1 MIEIRHVHAV
11 LTDIEG
17 TTTSLAFVQEQ
28 LFPYARRR
36 LPAYVREHEAE
47 LQDITVQIKSLVGQ
61 SSLTSQQITEILLQ
75 WMDEDRKA
83 PPLKALQGMIWRS
96 GYARGEIVSHVYEDA
111 ERGLRRWHDAGIRN
125 HVYSSGSVEAQKLLF
140 SHTSRGDLTALFSG
154 YFDATAGPK
163 LESRSYQRI
172 ASSLELAAPSIVFL
186 SDHPGETD
194 AALAAGLQTILLTR
208 EHLDGGARPSARSF
222 DDIRLDAA

>member
-1 MIEIRHVHAV
+1 VIEVRDVRAV

-28 LFPYARRR
+28 LFPYARRY

-47 LQDITVQIKSLVGQ
+47 LQDIAAQIKSLVGQ
-61 SSLTSQQITEILLQ
+61 SNLTSQQMTEILLH

-83 PPLKALQGMIWRS
+83 PPLKTLQGMIWRS

-111 ERGLRRWHDAGIRN
+111 ERALRRWHDGGIRN

-140 SHTSRGDLTALFSG
+140 SHTSRGDLTRLLSG
-154 YFDATAGPK
+154 YFDTTTGPK
-163 LESRSYQRI
+163 LESGSYHRI
-172 ASSLELAAPSIVFL
+172 ATRLKLAAPSIVFL

-194 AALAAGLQTILLTR
+194 AAAAAGLQTILLTR
-208 EHLDGGARPSARSF
+208 QHVDSGTRPSARSF
-222 DDIRLDAA
+222 DDIRLQK